1 MRFFDREDELE
12 RPADIEPLKVKFA
25 AFTRATGRWK
35 RTTPQFLA
43 LGMEDM

>member
-12 RPADIEPLKVKFA
+12 RLTDIEPLMERFA
-25 AFTRATGRWK
+25 AFTKATGRWK
-35 RTTPQFLA
+35 SATPQFLA